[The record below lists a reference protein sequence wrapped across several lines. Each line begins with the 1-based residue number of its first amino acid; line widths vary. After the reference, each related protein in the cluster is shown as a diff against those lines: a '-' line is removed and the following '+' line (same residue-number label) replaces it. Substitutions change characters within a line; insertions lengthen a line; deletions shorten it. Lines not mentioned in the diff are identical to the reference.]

1 MAKVLSADDSAFARL
16 NCKKVL
22 ARGGHDVLEAASG
35 FEALALYK
43 SERPDVVFLD
53 ITMPDM
59 DGLAALEEI
68 IKFDAEAR
76 IAMAT
81 AMGQRVFGE
90 ALPART
96 GADHSG
102 QATGLDSARPDVPEK
117 LLGLLRSQESLPL
130 SDWLAP

>member
-1 MAKVLSADDSAFARL
+1 MREDTMAKILIADDSAFARL

-22 ARGGHDVLEAASG
+22 TRGGHDVLEAASG

-81 AMGQRVFGE
+81 AMGQQRIVIE
-90 ALPART
+90 ALKA
-96 GADHSG
+96 GAKEFLVKPF
-102 QATGLDSARPDVPEK
+102 QPERVLTTVDK
-117 LLGLLRSQESLPL
+117 LL
-130 SDWLAP
+130 A

>member
-1 MAKVLSADDSAFARL
+1 MREDTMAKILIADDSAFARL

-22 ARGGHDVLEAASG
+22 TRGGHDVLEAASG
-35 FEALALYK
+35 FEALAIYK

-81 AMGQRVFGE
+81 AMGQQSIVIE
-90 ALPART
+90 ALKA
-96 GADHSG
+96 GAKEFLVKPF
-102 QATGLDSARPDVPEK
+102 QPERVLTTVDK
-117 LLGLLRSQESLPL
+117 LL
-130 SDWLAP
+130 A

>member
-1 MAKVLSADDSAFARL
+1 MREDTMAKILIADDSAFARL

-22 ARGGHDVLEAASG
+22 TRGGHDVLEAASG
-35 FEALALYK
+35 FEALAIYK
-43 SERPDVVFLD
+43 SARPDVVVLD

-81 AMGQRVFGE
+81 AMGQQRIVIE
-90 ALPART
+90 ALKA
-96 GADHSG
+96 GAKEFLVKPF
-102 QATGLDSARPDVPEK
+102 QPERVLTTVDK
-117 LLGLLRSQESLPL
+117 LL
-130 SDWLAP
+130 A

>member
-1 MAKVLSADDSAFARL
+1 MREDTMAKILIADDSAFARL

-22 ARGGHDVLEAASG
+22 TRGGHDVLEAASG

-81 AMGQRVFGE
+81 AMGQQCIVIE
-90 ALPART
+90 ALKA
-96 GADHSG
+96 GAKEFLVKPF
-102 QATGLDSARPDVPEK
+102 QPERVLTTVDK
-117 LLGLLRSQESLPL
+117 LL
-130 SDWLAP
+130 A

>member
-1 MAKVLSADDSAFARL
+1 MREDTMAKILIADDSAFARL

-22 ARGGHDVLEAASG
+22 TRGGHDVLEAASG
-35 FEALALYK
+35 FEALAIYK

-81 AMGQRVFGE
+81 AMGQQRIVIE
-90 ALPART
+90 ALKA
-96 GADHSG
+96 GAKEFLVKPF
-102 QATGLDSARPDVPEK
+102 QPERVLTTVDK
-117 LLGLLRSQESLPL
+117 LL
-130 SDWLAP
+130 A